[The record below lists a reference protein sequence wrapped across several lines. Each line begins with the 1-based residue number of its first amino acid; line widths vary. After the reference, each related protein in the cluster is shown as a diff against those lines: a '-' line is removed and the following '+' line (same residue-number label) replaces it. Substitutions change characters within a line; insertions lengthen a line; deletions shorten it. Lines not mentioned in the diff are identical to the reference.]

1 MWELTA
7 VLEAYKNARIAIYGL
22 SAQTKKI
29 LSELGDAYQVVC
41 LLDGYKKSGS
51 LYGKPILS
59 LEEAVQCGVKL
70 ILVAARPSSTRI
82 IVNRILRVCAEN
94 KIALFDTSGHDLRVL
109 KRETYDL
116 KGLDGP
122 SKSQLRDMLMK
133 YDAVS
138 VDLFDTL
145 VMRRVLFSADVFDVA
160 AQRLRQQ
167 GYAIEDF
174 SGKRL
179 ESEQTLA
186 RTRPST
192 LGEIYT
198 HMAANYSIR
207 SITPE
212 ELAELEWKTDCELMV
227 PRRELCDLLNELYA
241 LGKEIYIVSDTY
253 YSGAQLAELLERSGV
268 RYTGILASCEFRTG
282 KAQQLFQVLRDK
294 LCGKSCMHLGDDPV
308 SDLHGARRY
317 GFHSQRIYS
326 GIDLF
331 EHAGYLGMWD
341 NTGDLPGRIRLG
353 LLVSR
358 LFNSPFRFETPERAV
373 GIGTA
378 YDIGFLC
385 FAPLICDFVIWF
397 QRQVTAYGLQNIW
410 FCARDGYLPKKL
422 YDMLDSGA
430 ASVYFLTSRAAAVR
444 AGVENPEDIQKIAEL
459 RFDGTLHEQVK
470 ERFGLTEYVGDGGL
484 SDYTEL
490 ILSKAA
496 ENKKRYQRYIRTLD
510 VRDGDIA
517 FFDFVARGTVQ
528 RHISRLVDHRLR
540 GFYFLFLADQQN
552 KSDSLEAVSF
562 CTLEDGAGDA
572 VWKDYSIL
580 EAVLTSPEPMVVAF
594 SEAGEPCCAEESRT
608 EQDLRC
614 IQSVQEGITD
624 YFKAYLAISPEWRD
638 AVNLELDG
646 KLLSL
651 IHKIP
656 VFDHEF
662 LSLKVEDPFFNRI
675 ADVSDLL

>member
-22 SAQTKKI
+22 SAQTEKI

-145 VMRRVLFSADVFDVA
+145 VMRRVLFPADVFDVA

-227 PRRELCDLLNELYA
+227 PRREGNLY
-241 LGKEIYIVSDTY
+241 
-253 YSGAQLAELLERSGV
+253 
-268 RYTGILASCEFRTG
+268 
-282 KAQQLFQVLRDK
+282 
-294 LCGKSCMHLGDDPV
+294 
-308 SDLHGARRY
+308 
-317 GFHSQRIYS
+317 
-326 GIDLF
+326 
-331 EHAGYLGMWD
+331 
-341 NTGDLPGRIRLG
+341 
-353 LLVSR
+353 
-358 LFNSPFRFETPERAV
+358 
-373 GIGTA
+373 
-378 YDIGFLC
+378 C
-385 FAPLICDFVIWF
+385 F
-397 QRQVTAYGLQNIW
+397 
-410 FCARDGYLPKKL
+410 
-422 YDMLDSGA
+422 
-430 ASVYFLTSRAAAVR
+430 
-444 AGVENPEDIQKIAEL
+444 
-459 RFDGTLHEQVK
+459 
-470 ERFGLTEYVGDGGL
+470 
-484 SDYTEL
+484 
-490 ILSKAA
+490 
-496 ENKKRYQRYIRTLD
+496 
-510 VRDGDIA
+510 
-517 FFDFVARGTVQ
+517 
-528 RHISRLVDHRLR
+528 
-540 GFYFLFLADQQN
+540 
-552 KSDSLEAVSF
+552 
-562 CTLEDGAGDA
+562 
-572 VWKDYSIL
+572 
-580 EAVLTSPEPMVVAF
+580 
-594 SEAGEPCCAEESRT
+594 
-608 EQDLRC
+608 
-614 IQSVQEGITD
+614 
-624 YFKAYLAISPEWRD
+624 
-638 AVNLELDG
+638 
-646 KLLSL
+646 
-651 IHKIP
+651 
-656 VFDHEF
+656 
-662 LSLKVEDPFFNRI
+662 
-675 ADVSDLL
+675 